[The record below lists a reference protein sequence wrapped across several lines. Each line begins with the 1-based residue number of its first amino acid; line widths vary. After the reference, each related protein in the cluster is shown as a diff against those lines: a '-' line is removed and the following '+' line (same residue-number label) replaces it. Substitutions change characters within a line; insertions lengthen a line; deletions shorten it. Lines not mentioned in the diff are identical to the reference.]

1 MSRALEVRSPR
12 WFVRAGAASVFA
24 LSALGVAIPK
34 SSAPVFG
41 WSSAASS
48 GATVAVGPPV
58 SPRCADP
65 SFAGAAV
72 VVGTDGTD
80 AIDLSGGPPRDTIV
94 VALGG
99 NDRINGGTGRNCVDA
114 GAGDDQVE
122 GGPRDDIL
130 LGGAGD
136 DRIEG
141 LGGADLI
148 DGGPGT
154 DRCRGA
160 NRSEVTNCE
169 KTLR

>member
-1 MSRALEVRSPR
+1 MSRGLDDSSLR
-12 WFVRAGAASVFA
+12 WLVRASAATVLAAS
-24 LSALGVAIPK
+24 SLGGAIP
-34 SSAPVFG
+34 SMSAPVVG
-41 WSSAASS
+41 WSSQASS

-65 SFAGAAV
+65 SFADAV
-72 VVGTDGTD
+72 IVVGTEGADI
-80 AIDLSGGPPRDTIV
+80 IDLSGSPRRDVVV

-148 DGGPGT
+148 DDGPGT

-169 KTLR
+169 KSR